1 VADSGRELALF
12 RQEAIEAKSHRL
24 HGDVILQQSLSSRA
38 ITAAILLVVGA
49 AVAWVVTGSYAR
61 TETAR
66 GILAPVAG
74 SSKIHALR
82 PGVITDLLIK
92 EGDQVKAGQKLAIIK
107 IESPNAAGT
116 LGTEEQ
122 LKSNAE
128 QAGLAKQQIALS
140 SRRSQSE
147 VSRLDDIIAGLRAQT
162 KTIEEQI
169 KLQSDIVASVT
180 RSYEQIA
187 PVVEKGYVSRLEY
200 ERRHQAVLGERESL
214 SRLQQ
219 QLIVTRTDIARSTKE
234 RERAMLDG
242 QNEQASV
249 QSNLQGLFQ
258 QRSKIEGDSSY
269 AIVAPVSGRVTSL
282 QASVGGTV
290 AVAVPLMILIPDGA
304 QLRAD
309 IFVPSRAIGFV
320 RPGQEVRLLYDAFP
334 YQRFGSFAARVETI
348 SRQAV
353 AGQETNAPFKIDEP
367 VYRVIVVPDRQQ
379 VNAYGQ
385 RVGLQPGMT
394 LAANLVLE
402 RRSFLD
408 WVLDPVRAVT
418 NRT

>member
-1 VADSGRELALF
+1 MADSGRELALF

-147 VSRLDDIIAGLRAQT
+147 VSRLDGIIAGLRAQT

-169 KLQSDIVASVT
+169 RLQSDIVASVT

>member
-147 VSRLDDIIAGLRAQT
+147 VSRLDGIIAGLRAQT

>member
-1 VADSGRELALF
+1 MADSGRELALF